1 MMRAAFAKYTLDFIN
16 PAGTS
21 RGVLFKK
28 DTYFL
33 KIWDEACPERF
44 GIGECA
50 LFKGLSAEDNDT
62 YESKLRE
69 LCHNIAIGEDTDL
82 AEYSSILFG
91 LESAILDFSNGCRR
105 VCFDNDFA
113 RGECRIPING
123 LVWMGTKDE
132 MIARIDEK
140 VAAGF
145 GTIKLK
151 IGAIDFDQDLAMV
164 RHLRTRYSDRD
175 LTIRL
180 DANGGFSPVDVQ
192 ERLKRLSDFAIHSI
206 EQPIKAGLWEE
217 MARVCEQSPI
227 PVALDEELIGIT
239 NPMMMMSLLRTIR
252 PQYIVLKPSLMG
264 SFSGSTDWL
273 KMAAQFNI
281 GGWITSALESNIGLN
296 ALAQWVAMLQPRIP
310 QGLGTGALY
319 HNNVASPLEQKDDY
333 LCYNPA
339 IEWRLP
345 EFDWINVD

>member
-1 MMRAAFAKYTLDFIN
+1 MKAAFAKYTLDFIN

-21 RGVLFKK
+21 RGTLLKK

-33 KIWDEACPERF
+33 KIWDEQCPERF

-50 LFKGLSAEDNDT
+50 LFKGLSADDNDS
-62 YESKLRE
+62 YEPKLHE
-69 LCHNIAIGEDTDL
+69 LCRNVALGVETDL
-82 AEYSSILFG
+82 AEYSSIQFG
-91 LESAILDFSNGCRR
+91 LETAILDFSNGCRR

-113 RGECRIPING
+113 RGNYQIPING

-145 GTIKLK
+145 HVIKLK
-151 IGAIDFDQDLAMV
+151 IGAIDFGQELEMISHI
-164 RHLRTRYSDRD
+164 RSRYSGSN
-175 LTIRL
+175 LTIRV
-180 DANGGFSPVDVQ
+180 DANGGFTPGNVMD
-192 ERLKRLSDFAIHSI
+192 RLNRLAEYSIHSI
-206 EQPIKAGLWEE
+206 EQPIKAGQWEQ
-217 MARVCEQSPI
+217 MAEVCDKSPI

-252 PQYIVLKPSLMG
+252 PHYIILKPSLMG
-264 SFSGSTDWL
+264 GFAGSTEWL
-273 KMAAQFNI
+273 KMAAQFGI

-296 ALAQWVAMLQPRIP
+296 ALAQWVTTLQVRIP

-319 HNNVASPLEQKDDY
+319 HNNIPSPLCQRADY
-333 LCYNPA
+333 LCSDPNRG
-339 IEWRLP
+339 WQLP
-345 EFDWINVD
+345 EFNWITE